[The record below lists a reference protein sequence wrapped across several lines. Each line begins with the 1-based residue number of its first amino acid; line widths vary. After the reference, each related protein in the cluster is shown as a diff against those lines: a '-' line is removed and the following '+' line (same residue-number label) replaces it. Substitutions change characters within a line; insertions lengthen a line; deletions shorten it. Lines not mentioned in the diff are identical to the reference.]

1 MKEKLIYNSF
11 INLKQIKQTNF
22 QINASH
28 KNINILSHDKYI
40 KAVNLQ
46 SKITTILKSEIEN
59 HIEEKTTFLN
69 YPKTT
74 ININK
79 KATFNASLI
88 NNINNTEHENITH
101 KSSSKLLSVNVEL
114 NHNLKIKR
122 IQTKKKSNKISR
134 QLNIITKNIE
144 NTSNNINNPDQ
155 FYSKFFKN
163 IIDKKAQITNTN
175 SYSKTK
181 THKAKKAENKI
192 GINLF
197 KYYLKDKGTNIQE
210 NKEETKTE

>member
-1 MKEKLIYNSF
+1 M
-11 INLKQIKQTNF
+11 
-22 QINASH
+22 
-28 KNINILSHDKYI
+28 
-40 KAVNLQ
+40 Q

-144 NTSNNINNPDQ
+144 NTSNNINNLDQ

-163 IIDKKAQITNTN
+163 IIDKKAQRTNTS

-181 THKAKKAENKI
+181 TQKAKKAENKI

-197 KYYLKDKGTNIQE
+197 K
-210 NKEETKTE
+210 